1 MALMLC
7 DHIWA
12 TLVSGNLWMTLI
24 GRMAFPIF
32 AFQVAEGFTK
42 TKHYGKYLKR
52 MFLFALLSE
61 IPFNL
66 MTSGTVF
73 FPFYQ
78 NVLFTFCL
86 SLILLKL
93 LEWGEKKGIWVY
105 LCTIAAAAALA
116 LILGTLCMVDYFY
129 YGILTVLL
137 FYIFRKGKFAWLG
150 QLAGMFFINVILMNS
165 MVLNWKFMGRTIQI
179 PEQFFA
185 LFALI
190 PIWLY
195 NGKKGPDSK
204 AFRICNYAFYPVHML
219 ILSVIALYVI
229 R

>member
-1 MALMLC
+1 M
-7 DHIWA
+7 
-12 TLVSGNLWMTLI
+12 
-24 GRMAFPIF
+24 
-32 AFQVAEGFTK
+32 
-42 TKHYGKYLKR
+42 
-52 MFLFALLSE
+52 
-61 IPFNL
+61 
-66 MTSGTVF
+66 
-73 FPFYQ
+73 
-78 NVLFTFCL
+78 LFTICI
-86 SLILLKL
+86 SLGLLKL
-93 LEWGEKKGIWVY
+93 IQWGEKKGTVAYI
-105 LCTIAAAAALA
+105 CTIAVAVLLAAV
-116 LILGTLCMVDYFY
+116 LGTVCMVDYFY

-165 MVLNWKFMGRTIQI
+165 MVLNWNFMGRTIQI

-219 ILSVIALYVI
+219 ILSLIAIYI
-229 R
+229 MQ